1 MGKTKLDFRKLELE
15 PTSSTKELL
24 KNLESAQTLLE
35 ATEQDAARPSG
46 LKGVARQ
53 LVSPGLVEHK
63 SGAVRLWAA
72 TCLCE
77 VLRVYAPRAP
87 YGDDELLGVFGLL
100 AASLRRHGQ
109 AGDGGRDAELTQDRV
124 KRGRGVPPA
133 EARAFRARTR
143 LSRRPVRAR
152 ATFEE
157 REEPCAAA
165 RARLSR
171 SAKNPPKL

>member
-124 KRGRGVPPA
+124 KRGRGVPRRKRGLS
-133 EARAFRARTR
+133 ARARY
-143 LSRRPVRAR
+143 SRGDAR

-157 REEPCAAA
+157 REESYKLLGARWTRCATSGA
-165 RARLSR
+165 
-171 SAKNPPKL
+171 SAL

>member
-124 KRGRGVPPA
+124 KRGRGRRWPRAGRRWPGWGQS
-133 EARAFRARTR
+133 AR
-143 LSRRPVRAR
+143 
-152 ATFEE
+152 
-157 REEPCAAA
+157 PCAHLAA
-165 RARLSR
+165 VAQVQARR
-171 SAKNPPKL
+171 